1 VTPRVAAPLLVLLLS
16 VTGYAVTKRAI
27 DDDRRTSAERLAD
40 NDAQEVRGLL
50 DRTRSLTVGLGNAL
64 QGEPKPNSHR
74 FAALAGSAASSLGLT
89 SAMWV
94 EQVSPNQRPSY
105 ERRIGRPVSAVS
117 DGRPVTGH
125 APDFLPATFVTG
137 LPYKPGTD
145 VAGLPA
151 LGKTLRNPASI
162 FAGTATP
169 IQSVAG
175 RRGFFVVQGVRFG
188 RGPGSRG
195 FLAMFVPADWLRLSL
210 DQHAGKPTI
219 SLDGRRLV
227 VAARGEPAGRARF
240 QALTR
245 NWRVDLAR
253 EPRTALQGLLPG
265 LAAVW
270 PPAIALL
277 VLLVG
282 RGVLRRRRA
291 EREVEDIFDLSLDL
305 LCVVG
310 TDGYLK
316 RANPAFEQ
324 TLGYTEAELLTRP
337 FLEFVH
343 ADDREAT
350 SEAVTRLQTGQRA
363 ARFESRYIR
372 GDGAVRWLEWSMR
385 PMLERD
391 RLYGAARDVTDNRTL
406 VDEQAALRHVATMV
420 AQGEEAGELFNA
432 VAAEV
437 GQLLGAEATRLLRYE
452 PDGSASVVGAHGASD
467 SELGVETGR
476 DLLDLSTAVA
486 TPIVVSRRQWGVIV
500 AAWKDAEIRP
510 DTATRMAQFTELVAT
525 AVANAESR
533 GELAA
538 SRMRIVATAD
548 DTRRRLERD
557 LHDGAQQRLVHT
569 IITLKLAQRE
579 LANNGDAQATELVG
593 EALEN
598 AERGIEELRVLAR
611 GIHPRI
617 LSSGGLGPAL
627 KVLAGRSQIPV
638 AVEVVPEGRLPERVE
653 VAAYYVVSEALANA
667 AKHSNASAV
676 QVNVDSTGS
685 ELLLSVSDN
694 GIGGADPGRGS
705 GLVGLKDRVE
715 AAGGTLTVDSPPGEG
730 TLLTVAIPLRAD

>member
-1 VTPRVAAPLLVLLLS
+1 VPAGWLS
-16 VTGYAVTKRAI
+16 
-27 DDDRRTSAERLAD
+27 L
-40 NDAQEVRGLL
+40 
-50 DRTRSLTVGLGNAL
+50 SL
-64 QGEPKPNSHR
+64 
-74 FAALAGSAASSLGLT
+74 
-89 SAMWV
+89 
-94 EQVSPNQRPSY
+94 NQ
-105 ERRIGRPVSAVS
+105 
-117 DGRPVTGH
+117 
-125 APDFLPATFVTG
+125 
-137 LPYKPGTD
+137 
-145 VAGLPA
+145 
-151 LGKTLRNPASI
+151 NPAR
-162 FAGTATP
+162 T
-169 IQSVAG
+169 
-175 RRGFFVVQGVRFG
+175 
-188 RGPGSRG
+188 
-195 FLAMFVPADWLRLSL
+195 
-210 DQHAGKPTI
+210 TI
-219 SLDGRRLV
+219 SLDGRRLTG
-227 VAARGEPAGRARF
+227 AARGNPAGQARF

-245 NWRVDLAR
+245 NWRVDVVR
-253 EPRTALQGLLPG
+253 EPRSQLQALLPG
-265 LAAVW
+265 LAAAW

-291 EREVEDIFDLSLDL
+291 EREIDDIFALSLDL

-316 RANPAFEQ
+316 RVNPAFEQ
-324 TLGYTEAELLTRP
+324 TLYSESELLTRP
-337 FLEFVH
+337 FLDFIH
-343 ADDREAT
+343 PGDREAT
-350 SEAVTRLQTGQRA
+350 GEAMTRLRTGQQA
-363 ARFESRYIR
+363 TRFESRYIR

-385 PMLERD
+385 PMLERE
-391 RLYGAARDVTDNRTL
+391 RLYGAARDVTDNRML
-406 VDEQAALRHVATMV
+406 VNEQAALRHVATMV
-420 AQGEEAGELFNA
+420 AEGEEAGELFNA

-437 GQLLGAEATRLLRYE
+437 GQLLGADATRLLRYE

-476 DLLDLSTAVA
+476 DLIDLSTAVA

-500 AAWKDAEIRP
+500 AAWKDAEIRA

-593 EALEN
+593 EALDN

-627 KVLAGRSQIPV
+627 KALAGRSQIPV
-638 AVEVVPEGRLPERVE
+638 TVEVVPEGRLPERVE

-676 QVNVDSTGS
+676 QVSADSTDS

-694 GIGGADPGRGS
+694 GVGGADPSRGS